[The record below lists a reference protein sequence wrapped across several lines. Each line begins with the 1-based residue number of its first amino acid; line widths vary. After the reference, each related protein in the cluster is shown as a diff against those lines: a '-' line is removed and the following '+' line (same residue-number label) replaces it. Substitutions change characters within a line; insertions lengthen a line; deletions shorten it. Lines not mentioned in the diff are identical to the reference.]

1 MTVAD
6 LIDALG
12 VKDSLRPGFTIG
24 IPTDYKIM
32 VELCYGDWNGQ
43 YSPESVRV
51 HHADKRVVLVM
62 H

>member
-1 MTVAD
+1 
-6 LIDALG
+6 
-12 VKDSLRPGFTIG
+12 
-24 IPTDYKIM
+24 M